1 MPKLKSQRMNPVNQL
16 ADKQDKEYAAV
27 YSKCLAALHELEA
40 QLQKLYSYRDGYN
53 QQFVDLSN
61 QGVGSN
67 RLQDILKFM
76 TNLNVS
82 IDGIALQ
89 ISRQKVICE
98 EKKKLWMEKHNKKRI
113 YHTVTKN
120 YLVQEQLIKNKTE
133 QKEQD
138 EFTQVQFRRK
148 LSYKS
153 SI

>member
-1 MPKLKSQRMNPVNQL
+1 MKSVNQF
-16 ADKQDKEYAAV
+16 ADMKDKEYAMV
-27 YSKCLAALHELEA
+27 YSQSLSELHDLEV

-53 QQFVDLSN
+53 QQFIDLSN

-89 ISRQKVICE
+89 ISRQQVICQ
-98 EKKKLWMEKHNKKRI
+98 EKKKLWMVKHNKKRI
-113 YHTVTKN
+113 YNTVTKK
-120 YLVQEQLIKNKTE
+120 YLNEEQVIINKTE

-138 EFTQVQFRRK
+138 EFAQVQFRRK
-148 LSYKS
+148 LSNKS
-153 SI
+153 SA